1 MKKFSTK
8 ELVYLAL
15 FISLN
20 IVLSR
25 IASIR
30 ISIGG
35 VEGIR
40 IGFGGLPI
48 ILAGLMFG
56 PVAGGIVGAIGDIVG
71 FYINPAGPYMPH
83 FTLTAALTGII
94 PAVVIMPFRKGIQ
107 LFWPLVFAIGVGEI
121 ITSIILVPYFLQIL
135 FNIPMLASLP
145 AKIISLAIQIPMY
158 AFFSEVL
165 LRRINFLPNINTR

>member
-1 MKKFSTK
+1 MKKFSTR

-20 IVLSR
+20 VVLTR

-30 ISIGG
+30 LAIGG

-40 IGFGGLPI
+40 IGFGSFPT
-48 ILAGLMFG
+48 ILAGIVFG
-56 PVAGGIVGAIGDIVG
+56 PVAGGIVGALGDMVG

-94 PAVVIMPFRKGIQ
+94 PGLLIIPFRKTIPS
-107 LFWPLVFAIGVGEI
+107 FWALVFSIGIGEI
-121 ITSIILVPYFLQIL
+121 ITSMIMTPYFLNML
-135 FNIPMLASLP
+135 FNIPFVVTIPSR
-145 AKIISLAIQIPMY
+145 IISLAIQIPMY
-158 AFFSEVL
+158 AFLGEL
-165 LRRINFLPNINTR
+165 LLKRANFMFNFTTR